1 MGRVSRRVVVVG
13 SGPNGL
19 TAAAYLARA
28 GLDVTVLEGHPT
40 LGGGAR
46 TSALTQDGTLHDH
59 CSAVLPLAA
68 ASPAF
73 RELELERHGLE
84 WCAPE
89 IDLVHPLDDGSAG
102 VLRHDLD
109 ATLKGLGADAGV
121 WRRMMAGPAASFA
134 ELVAEVLR
142 PVAHVPAHPLLLARF
157 GLDAALP
164 ATWHARRFRT
174 QQARALFGGIA
185 AHTMHRLDVP
195 SSAAIAVILGAASH
209 AVGWVVPRG
218 GAQAVTDALAAV
230 IRAHGGRLETSRPV
244 RALRDVGTF
253 DALVLNTSPRGA
265 AAILGDALAPAVRD
279 ELLAFAHGP
288 AGYKVDFAV
297 HGGVPWANPDARRAG
312 TVHLGGTFEEV
323 HRAELDVVEG
333 QMPERPFVL
342 VGQQSLADGTRAR
355 GSLHPVWSYAHVPNG
370 FSGDA
375 TQAIIRQIERFAP
388 GFRERIVAMSVRRT
402 LELEAYNP
410 NFVGGDILTGA
421 NTPLQVVAR
430 PRLALDPYALGVP
443 GVYLCSAATPP
454 GAGVHGMAGREVAA
468 RITRQLGLSG

>member
-1 MGRVSRRVVVVG
+1 MERTTPRVVVVG

-28 GLDVTVLEGHPT
+28 GLDVTVLEGHAT

-46 TSALTQDGTLHDH
+46 TSALTGDGTLHDH

-73 RELELERHGLE
+73 RELDLEKHGLH

-109 ATLKGLGADAGV
+109 ATLQGLGVDAAV
-121 WRRMMAGPAASFA
+121 WRRIMAGPARSFRA
-134 ELVAEVLR
+134 LAAEVLR
-142 PVAHVPAHPLLLARF
+142 PVAHVPEHPLLLARF

-164 ATWHARRFRT
+164 ATWHAKRFRT
-174 QQARALFGGIA
+174 EQARALFGGLA
-185 AHTMHRLDVP
+185 AHTMHRLDLP

-218 GAQAVTDALAAV
+218 GAQAVTDALAAIV
-230 IRAHGGRLETSRPV
+230 RAHRGRLETSTPV
-244 RALRDVGTF
+244 RSLGDVGPF

-265 AAILGDALAPAVRD
+265 AAILGDALSPAVRD
-279 ELLAFAHGP
+279 ALLAYEHGP

-297 HGGVPWANPDARRAG
+297 HEGVPWTNADARRAG
-312 TVHLGGTFEEV
+312 TVHLGGTFEEL
-323 HRAELDVVEG
+323 HRAELDVVAG
-333 QMPERPFVL
+333 KMPERPFVL
-342 VGQQSLADGTRAR
+342 VGQQSLADSTRAK

-370 FSGDA
+370 FTGDA
-375 TQAIIRQIERFAP
+375 TEAIIAQLERFAP
-388 GFRERIVAMSVRRT
+388 GFRERIVATSVRRT
-402 LELEAYNP
+402 RDFEAYNP

-430 PRLALDPYALGVP
+430 PRLAVDPYALGVP
-443 GVYLCSAATPP
+443 GA
-454 GAGVHGMAGREVAA
+454 
-468 RITRQLGLSG
+468 